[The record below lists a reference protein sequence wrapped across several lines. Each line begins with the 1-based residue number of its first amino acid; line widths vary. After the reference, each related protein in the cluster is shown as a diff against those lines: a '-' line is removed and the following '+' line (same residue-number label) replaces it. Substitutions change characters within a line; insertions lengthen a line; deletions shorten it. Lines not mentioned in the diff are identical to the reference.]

1 MQKRARFDIIFTVR
15 GVAQFGSAL
24 GSGPRGRG
32 FKSRRLD
39 HLCCTKR
46 LQRQTS
52 ARYGVSCR
60 GFVYISCFS
69 ADFAIGGI
77 FCSDGCILP
86 LFPQKQVLNSRLDL
100 ECFDRVFS
108 VTTVLGSCAAVSLQY
123 FFYFSAAFEYN
134 DDLPLRHHFDILHQ
148 KPYRCIVILMKG
160 DLLPQNN
167 ASDAFQFKFMVFVR

>member
-1 MQKRARFDIIFTVR
+1 MLKNRSRTTDFARFFSSFYIL
-15 GVAQFGSAL
+15 S
-24 GSGPRGRG
+24 G

-52 ARYGVSCR
+52 ARYGLSCR
-60 GFVYISCFS
+60 GFVYISYFS
-69 ADFAIGGI
+69 ADFAIGEI

-86 LFPQKQVLNSRLDL
+86 LFLHKQVLNPRLDL
-100 ECFDRVFS
+100 ECFDRLFS
-108 VTTVLGSCAAVSLQY
+108 VTMVLGSCAAVSLQY
-123 FFYFSAAFEYN
+123 FFYFSAAFEFN

-148 KPYRCIVILMKG
+148 KPYRRIVVLMKG

-167 ASDAFQFKFMVFVR
+167 VSDAFQFKFMVFVR